1 MAKKKPIEVN
11 IEEVL
16 KNPEKYIKMLQ
27 QANPGFQ
34 ELEKI
39 EAHMESDEQYN
50 SRKIEALEKALDMAK
65 EHNTKLVGD
74 VDNLKTMT
82 LHYRDLVNV
91 FLTGLSDSRQ
101 YRMLTL
107 SIVEMHSRFIVK
119 WAKENDPAFYKEIK
133 ENFNLDV

>member
-65 EHNTKLVGD
+65 EHNTKLVGE

-82 LHYRDLVNV
+82 LHYRDLINV
-91 FLTGLSDSRQ
+91 FLTGLSNSRQ
-101 YRMLTL
+101 YKVLTF
-107 SIVEMHSRFIVK
+107 SVVELHSRFIAK
-119 WAKENDPAFYKEIK
+119 WAKENDPAFYKKIK